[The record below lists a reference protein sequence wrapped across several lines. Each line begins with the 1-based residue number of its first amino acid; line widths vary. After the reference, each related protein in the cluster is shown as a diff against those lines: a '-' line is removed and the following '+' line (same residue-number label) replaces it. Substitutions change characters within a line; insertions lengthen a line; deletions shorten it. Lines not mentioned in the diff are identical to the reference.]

1 MEEDLSEGDALSD
14 EEVGAFGTRDDAAAS
29 GISSESIGEDVD
41 SGGERAAES
50 IAEEMSVQ
58 VASASSAADGSA
70 VAESI
75 RSMQQ
80 QQSRQGGGLG
90 SASGTPSAH
99 HARGGGG
106 GGDSIAYSMH
116 FDEHDGSDV
125 GGGNKSHDGVTE
137 MLVYSEDFE
146 EASAPEQSEVC

>member
-1 MEEDLSEGDALSD
+1 M
-14 EEVGAFGTRDDAAAS
+14 R
-29 GISSESIGEDVD
+29 
-41 SGGERAAES
+41 
-50 IAEEMSVQ
+50 VQ

-80 QQSRQGGGLG
+80 QQGRGLG

-99 HARGGGG
+99 HARGGGGGG